1 MIVGHIG
8 AAFAARWRWPS
19 LPLPWLLGATMAPDL
34 LRLALRST
42 GSHWRLA
49 NYYSHVL
56 PWGALWAV
64 LLAATAWAVLRRPTA
79 ALVIGALVL
88 SHLALDALSGRK
100 PVWTNGPPG
109 LGLEEYQQAEFVVEA
124 ALAWAGW
131 HLLRRRRVPRWATG
145 RRALAILL
153 VGQAA
158 YLVETFRDRPY
169 ATRCVEYPVRP
180 CWIRRRDHPPAGLEP
195 DRSRTSSPST
205 PPHVEPDS
213 SR

>member
-8 AAFAARWRWPS
+8 AAFAARWRWPG

-34 LRLALRST
+34 LRLALGWT
-42 GSHWRLA
+42 GAPWWDA

-64 LLAATAWAVLRRPTA
+64 LLAATAWAALRQPA
-79 ALVIGALVL
+79 AAFVIGALVL

-109 LGLEEYQQAEFVVEA
+109 LGLEQYQQAEFVVEA
-124 ALAWAGW
+124 ALSWAGW
-131 HLLRRRRVPRWATG
+131 HLLRRCRAPRWATG
-145 RRALAILL
+145 WSMLAILL

-158 YLVETFRDRPY
+158 YLTETFRERPY

-180 CWIRRRDHPPAGLEP
+180 CWIRRKDRPPAGLWSP
-195 DRSRTSSPST
+195 PPTSSRST
-205 PPHVEPDS
+205 LPHVESDS